1 MYSTLMQWNNYWR
14 SRWLAA
20 SSGIYC
26 IASGPV
32 ASRHEALVATSGVPA
47 MAADTL
53 GMARIEETD
62 WKKPLLRC
70 LQVPCDKACLHSSS
84 ACVSDM
90 PDLVMSCLY
99 FLKRC
104 LQPSQSGDN
113 PSTPPLMGLDGAA
126 PMPVRFEGSRTPWSH
141 PHLTATAAPA
151 DAAVIADGIRTRVAA
166 AGAAE
171 GAQYDL
177 AAAAAPE
184 RASGSNV

>member
-84 ACVSDM
+84 ALC
-90 PDLVMSCLY
+90 PH
-99 FLKRC
+99 
-104 LQPSQSGDN
+104 
-113 PSTPPLMGLDGAA
+113 TPLMITAA
-126 PMPVRFEGSRTPWSH
+126 GDEACNPVRNTVGAYRPVVRMPGSEWRRESVRQ
-141 PHLTATAAPA
+141 LTLQQIPAGQFAVLFNPVHGRPETKVTASCPA
-151 DAAVIADGIRTRVAA
+151 SL
-166 AGAAE
+166 
-171 GAQYDL
+171 Q
-177 AAAAAPE
+177 
-184 RASGSNV
+184 N